1 MQQGCKTSESEF
13 LCERYDTKSSKN
25 SACKGPDWIRSRRVV
40 GAVTTT
46 RGESVTRNTISSF
59 GETPI
64 LVATALTKL
73 WRLSHARPNL
83 GV

>member
-13 LCERYDTKSSKN
+13 LCEKYDTKSSKN
-25 SACKGPDWIRSRRVV
+25 SACKGPDLDALWEQLPRR
-40 GAVTTT
+40 
-46 RGESVTRNTISSF
+46 RDVTRNTISSF